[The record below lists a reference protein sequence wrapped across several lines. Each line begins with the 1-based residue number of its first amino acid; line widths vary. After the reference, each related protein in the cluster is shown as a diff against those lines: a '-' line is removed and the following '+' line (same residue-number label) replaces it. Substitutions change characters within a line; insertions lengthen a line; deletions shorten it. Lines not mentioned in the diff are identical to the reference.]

1 MENYHNPE
9 WWDEWLKKNYKKQ
22 IRLLYQR
29 DTHMRSGAAYLSF
42 IPAIWNLLI
51 R

>member
-22 IRLLYQR
+22 IKLLYHR
-29 DTHMRSGAAYLSF
+29 DRNLRSRAGYFLFAA
-42 IPAIWNLLI
+42 AIWNFLI
-51 R
+51 Q